1 MKLSLSDIKHKK
13 TSSVYTHHIT
23 DNSCT
28 FFMVICM
35 RIEMSQNKDNI
46 LHISKLATL
55 RDRLL
60 TK

>member
-1 MKLSLSDIKHKK
+1 
-13 TSSVYTHHIT
+13 
-23 DNSCT
+23 
-28 FFMVICM
+28 
-35 RIEMSQNKDNI
+35 MSQNKDNI